1 MSSNLA
7 RLWCAPNTSVC
18 GNGAIEVTEACDDG
32 NANSCD
38 GCSATCQV
46 EGLRQRRRRVQRVRP
61 TVRWRNTGQRLQRDL
76 HRDPAGAAHPRRRR
90 EGPRLR
96 LRVGDVARHAAHH
109 RHRGLPRTRLI
120 HCTDNDPACDFDPT
134 PGTCRF
140 RVWGCTGGDTAPR
153 VQRLDP

>member
-18 GNGAIEVTEACDDG
+18 GNGALEVTEACDDG

-46 EGLRQRRRRVQRVRP
+46 EGCGNGVVECNEFCDDGPLNGTP
-61 TVRWRNTGQRLQRDL
+61 GNACSATC
-76 HRDPAGAAHPRRRR
+76 RDPAGAAHPRRRR

-96 LRVGDVARHAAHH
+96 GFEWAMSLGAHH
-109 RHRGLPRTRLI
+109 RHRRPAKNAQS
-120 HCTDNDPACDFDPT
+120 CTDNDPACDFDPT

-140 RVWGCTGGDTAPR
+140 RVWGCAGGDDTRLACSAPR
-153 VQRLDP
+153 S